1 MEVDLRYELVNSY
14 RELYKALMTLLR
26 SACEA
31 AGLSLLEFF
40 ALKMVLEQSGLSLG
54 ELAEALMMAESKCSV
69 VVDQLYRRGLLDR
82 TRSSEDRRRV
92 VLQLTDAGQAVLSR
106 LFSPG
111 APLRK
116 ALEDSFDLEPA
127 ALRRLIEANRKLT
140 ENLRRYRGTAV

>member
-26 SACEA
+26 SACES

-54 ELAEALMMAESKCSV
+54 ELAEALLMAESKCSV

-82 TRSSEDRRRV
+82 TRSAEDRRRV
-92 VLQLTDAGQAVLSR
+92 VLQLTDAGRAALSR

-116 ALEDSFDLEPA
+116 ALEDSLDLEPE

>member
-26 SACEA
+26 SASEA
-31 AGLSLLEFF
+31 AGLSLVEFF

-69 VVDQLYRRGLLDR
+69 MVDQLYRRGLLDR
-82 TRSSEDRRRV
+82 TRSAEDRRRV
-92 VLQLTDAGQAVLSR
+92 VLQLTEAGQAALNR
-106 LFSPG
+106 LFGPD

-116 ALEDSFDLEPA
+116 ALEDSLDLEPE
-127 ALRRLIEANRKLT
+127 ALRRLIEANRRLT
-140 ENLRRYRGTAV
+140 ENLRKYRGTAV